1 MAHLAPTSV
10 PVAISL
16 NLTALNVG
24 VAIAAV
30 VGGAIVDTWGANA
43 LGFAAVPIAVGALV
57 LALVTPGRAAQAV
70 A

>member
-24 VAIAAV
+24 VAIAAM
-30 VGGAIVDTWGANA
+30 VGGAVVDAWGANA
-43 LGFAAVPIAVGALV
+43 FGFVSVPVALGALG
-57 LALVTPGRAAQAV
+57 LALATPARAREMAA
-70 A
+70 